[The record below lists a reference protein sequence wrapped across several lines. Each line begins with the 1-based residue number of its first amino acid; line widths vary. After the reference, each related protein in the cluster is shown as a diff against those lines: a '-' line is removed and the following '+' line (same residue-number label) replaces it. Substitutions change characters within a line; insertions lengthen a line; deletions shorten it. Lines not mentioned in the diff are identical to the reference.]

1 MHLTVQHHICEQ
13 TWYFEHSTNVLYTL
27 KAEQYLGTFLVPRQD
42 TTHDQMNTHMYHT
55 KCW

>member
-27 KAEQYLGTFLVPRQD
+27 KGEQYLGTFLVPHQN
-42 TTHDQMNTHMYHT
+42 TTHDQMNTYMYIS
-55 KCW
+55 